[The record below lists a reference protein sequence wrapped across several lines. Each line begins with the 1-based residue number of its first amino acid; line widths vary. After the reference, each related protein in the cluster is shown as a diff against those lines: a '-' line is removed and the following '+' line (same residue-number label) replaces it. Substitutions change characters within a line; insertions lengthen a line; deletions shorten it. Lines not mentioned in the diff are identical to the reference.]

1 MNTPTLIAPEY
12 KDGFQ
17 VGFHEGLEQARLQ
30 SKDKGPVAFPKKE
43 EEEPSSPRLGALRR
57 SLGNLMGNRM
67 FQLVAGI
74 IVLLHF
80 ARLLIGSKEKW
91 VQGNHSLP
99 SLSHKLVI
107 SSWKIIL

>member
-1 MNTPTLIAPEY
+1 MNAPTLIAPEY
-12 KDGFQ
+12 KEGFQ

-30 SKDKGPVAFPKKE
+30 SKVKESAAVPKKE
-43 EEEPSSPRLGALRR
+43 EEKPSSPRPSPFHQTMRD
-57 SLGNLMGNRM
+57 LMGNRV

-74 IVLLHF
+74 VVLLHF